1 MERRPARRAKTFLS
15 TPLGLALLFFGA
27 DADEPDPFRNLEF
40 TLTRHTRDRY
50 AADLEGIRR
59 RGVLRV
65 LTRNNSS
72 AYFVARGRERGFEF
86 ELARSLARRLGVRV
100 AFVVPDQRSDLIGM
114 LHAGLGDMVAAG
126 MTRTAARAEQVRFSA
141 PLLEADRVVATHP
154 RLVKRVESPADLAQL
169 KIHTSFRST
178 TFRTAVRFGQ
188 THGVQL
194 DLADLPSGIEMEE
207 QLRMVEEGVYEAV
220 IVDSNILDL
229 AQAAGVEA
237 EAVWSMGP
245 PLPKSWA
252 FHPDAAELQAE
263 ADAFI
268 AASRRNGL
276 LNIMYA
282 RYYRPNALGFRSA
295 QDVAFR
301 ADADGAIS
309 PFDDLFRRAGEL
321 VDIDWRLLAAIAYT
335 ESRFDPT
342 VRSAWGAMGL
352 MQVLP
357 STARRVGVRDPS
369 TPWGSVRAGALYLR
383 RLLDFFAEEGLPLRQ
398 QIRFALASY
407 NAGLGHIID
416 ARKLAPLI
424 DRDPDRWFN
433 HVEDALELKRHRKWH
448 ERSTYGYARA
458 GETIA
463 YVSRVQAQYDVFVRH
478 VPLKGDEGLA
488 DEEED
493 EAGP

>member
-1 MERRPARRAKTFLS
+1 MMAAAA
-15 TPLGLALLFFGA
+15 LGLLFLLAGA
-27 DADEPDPFRNLEF
+27 EADEPDPFRNLEF

-50 AADLEGIRR
+50 AVDLEGIRS

-86 ELARSLARRLGVRV
+86 ELARSFARRLGVRV
-100 AFVVPDQRSDLIGM
+100 AFVVPDQRSDLIEM

-126 MTRTAARAEQVRFSA
+126 MTRTAARAERVRFSE
-141 PLLEADRVVATHP
+141 PLLEADRVVAAHP
-154 RLVKRVESPADLAQL
+154 KLVKRVESPADLAQL
-169 KIHTSFRST
+169 KIHTSFKST

-188 THGVQL
+188 IHDVKL
-194 DLADLPSGIEMEE
+194 DVADVPSGLEMEE
-207 QLRMVEEGVYEAV
+207 QLRMVAEGEYEAV

-229 AQAAGVEA
+229 ARAAGVEA
-237 EAVWSMGP
+237 EAVWSIGP

-252 FHPDAAELQAE
+252 FHPDAVELQAE

-268 AASRRNGL
+268 GASRRNGL
-276 LNIMYA
+276 LNIMYV
-282 RYYRPNALGFRSA
+282 RYYLPHALGFRTA

-309 PFDDLFRRAGEL
+309 PYDELFRKAGDM
-321 VDIDWRLLAAIAYT
+321 VDIDWRLLAAIAYA

-383 RLLDFFAEEGLPLRQ
+383 RLFDFFEEEGLPLRQ
-398 QIRFALASY
+398 RIRFALASY
-407 NAGLGHIID
+407 NAGLGHVID

-424 DRDPDRWFN
+424 DRDPNRWFN

-448 ERSTYGYARA
+448 ERSKYGYARA

-478 VPLKGDEGLA
+478 VPLEGDEALEA
-488 DEEED
+488 EEAE
-493 EAGP
+493 P

>member
-1 MERRPARRAKTFLS
+1 MKGAV
-15 TPLGLALLFFGA
+15 LGLVLLLGGA
-27 DADEPDPFRNLEF
+27 EAEDIDPFRNLEF

-50 AADLEGIRR
+50 AADLEGIRE

-65 LTRNNSS
+65 VTRNNSS

-86 ELARSLARRLGVRV
+86 ELARSFARRLGVRV

-114 LHAGLGDMVAAG
+114 LHAGLADMVAAG
-126 MTRTAARAEQVRFSA
+126 MTRTAARAEQVRFSE
-141 PLLEADRVVATHP
+141 PLLEADRVVAAHP
-154 RLVKRVESPADLAQL
+154 RLIKRIEKPADLAQL
-169 KIHTSFRST
+169 RIHTSFRST
-178 TFRTAVRFGQ
+178 TFRTAVRFAEH
-188 THGVQL
+188 HGVSL

-207 QLRMVEEGVYEAV
+207 QLRLVEEGRFEAV
-220 IVDSNILDL
+220 IVDANILDL

-237 EAVWSMGP
+237 EAVWSISR
-245 PLPKSWA
+245 PLPKAWA
-252 FHPDAAELQAE
+252 FHPDAQALQAE

-268 AASRRNGL
+268 QASQRNGL

-282 RYYRPNALGFRSA
+282 RYYQPHALGFRTA

-301 ADADGAIS
+301 ADVDGAIS
-309 PFDDLFRRAGEL
+309 PFDDLFRKGGEL
-321 VDIDWRLLAAIAYT
+321 ADVDWRLLAAVAFA

-383 RLLDFFAEEGLPLRQ
+383 RLIDFFAEEGLPLRQ
-398 QIRFALASY
+398 QLRFALASY

-424 DRDPDRWFN
+424 ERDPNRWFN

-448 ERSTYGYARA
+448 ERSKYGYARA

-478 VPLKGDEGLA
+478 VPLEGDASLD
-488 DEEED
+488 DESE
-493 EAGP
+493 P